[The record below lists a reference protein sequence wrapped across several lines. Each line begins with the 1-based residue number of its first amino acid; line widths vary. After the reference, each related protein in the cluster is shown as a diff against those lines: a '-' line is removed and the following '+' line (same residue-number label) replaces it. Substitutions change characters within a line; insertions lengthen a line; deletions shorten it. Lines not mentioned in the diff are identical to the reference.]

1 MTQII
6 LAKKSKISFKI
17 QNKMKIYLIINL
29 SFIFAVTSFSQNK
42 VIFLSKASK
51 NDFTVKSSSDNVDIL
66 EINAN
71 ISYLSLTTKS
81 ANAGDFI
88 VLESDGLSESFNIG
102 EPNIPVFSKLI
113 ELPLEASVKFK
124 ILSYDEE
131 IIDLKANGIN
141 QPVIPAQPPLF
152 RDQKPDSFFY
162 DKKSYNENKYVNKKI
177 TDFEDVGILR
187 SARLG
192 RVIIKPIQYNPQQ
205 NKIRVLNN
213 LRIEVTFAGSNHEKT
228 KELKAKY

>member
-1 MTQII
+1 
-6 LAKKSKISFKI
+6 
-17 QNKMKIYLIINL
+17 MKIYLIINL

-113 ELPLEASVKFK
+113 GGGACSE
-124 ILSYDEE
+124 
-131 IIDLKANGIN
+131 
-141 QPVIPAQPPLF
+141 
-152 RDQKPDSFFY
+152 
-162 DKKSYNENKYVNKKI
+162 
-177 TDFEDVGILR
+177 
-187 SARLG
+187 
-192 RVIIKPIQYNPQQ
+192 
-205 NKIRVLNN
+205 
-213 LRIEVTFAGSNHEKT
+213 
-228 KELKAKY
+228 